1 MNIRCV
7 ITGQTES
14 GKSVFVRDAPVAPVT
29 LALLPGFEFHRLW
42 GSESV
47 VDLPSDGTAPPHPGY
62 FPPPNGFRFGF
73 FTIPPEA
80 VAPTPT
86 DLNAAFAELHQ
97 KLPGM
102 TEALERENPGMHTT
116 NTVDFDVVISGE
128 VYLELDDGSE
138 VLLKAGDLRG
148 AERNAPRMAQPIL
161 SQLRRRGD
169 PGGRETRRLVAHVES
184 ANPVCYSS
192 ARRR

>member
-14 GKSVFVRDAPVAPVT
+14 GKSVFVRDVPVAPVT

-62 FPPPNGFRFGF
+62 FPPPSGFRFGF

-102 TEALERENPGMHTT
+102 AEALERENPGMHTT

-138 VLLKAGDLRG
+138 VLLKAGDCVVQNGTRH
-148 AERNAPRMAQPIL
+148 AWRNR
-161 SQLRRRGD
+161 S
-169 PGGRETRRLVAHVES
+169 S
-184 ANPVCYSS
+184 ANCVV
-192 ARRR
+192 AVTLVGAKRAA